1 MPITGTIVS
10 LDAVQVDETLL
21 VEMSDGS
28 LREMYCWRKLAAFEL
43 RSLRYLRPD
52 QLVEQCRR
60 HNAWAM
66 MQANINLHHYKLHR
80 YGEGYHLRGY

>member
-28 LREMYCWRKLAAFEL
+28 LRELTCWKRLDAFEL
-43 RSLRYLRPD
+43 RSLRYLRTD
-52 QLVEQCRR
+52 QLVEECRR
-60 HNAWAM
+60 HNAWARM
-66 MQANINLHHYKLHR
+66 EAHVRLNNQRHDRLR
-80 YGEGYHLRGY
+80 YGLMYY